1 MPTDIEWMNWTGC
14 NPLYVRMYC
23 LAIHF
28 KIQGLLLYLLFALWS
43 WQANFDGPSKRPTH
57 NIDANTCT
65 GSCHN

>member
-1 MPTDIEWMNWTGC
+1 MDELDRLQ
-14 NPLYVRMYC
+14 PLYVRMYC

-43 WQANFDGPSKRPTH
+43 WQANVDGPSKRPTH